1 MQNNEVLRFDN
12 VSVRFP
18 SRNTRNASFLAIDQV
33 SFGLKEGEFV
43 AVVGPSGCGK
53 STLLNLAA
61 GLAPASS
68 GETRYRGETIAG
80 INTKVGYITQHDNLL
95 PWQSTRRNVEL
106 ALRIRGVP
114 KHEHAAIAEKW
125 IGIVGLKGF
134 EEHFPRELSGGMRQ
148 RAAIARTLCYEP
160 DTVLLDEPFGAL
172 DAQLRVAMQDELLRI
187 WEAAPSTTMLFITHD
202 LSEAVALSDRIIVM
216 SGRPGRVVAE
226 IDVPLPRPRVIR
238 QLRFMPEF
246 TALHEQLWRTIETG
260 GVHVKTF

>member
-18 SRNTRNASFLAIDQV
+18 TRNTPNSSFLAIDQV
-33 SFGLKEGEFV
+33 SFSLKEGEFV

-53 STLLNLAA
+53 STLLNLAS
-61 GLAPASS
+61 GLVFASR
-68 GETRYRGETIAG
+68 GETRYRGELINRV
-80 INTKVGYITQHDNLL
+80 NTKVGYITQHDNLL

-114 KHEHAAIAEKW
+114 KQKHAAIAEKW

-134 EEHFPRELSGGMRQ
+134 EEHYPRELSGGMRK
-148 RAAIARTLCYEP
+148 RAGIARTLCYEP
-160 DTVLLDEPFGAL
+160 DTILLDEPFGAL

-187 WEAAPSTTMLFITHD
+187 WEEAANTTMLFITHD
-202 LSEAVALSDRIIVM
+202 LSEAVALSDRVIVM

-226 IDVPLPRPRVIR
+226 IDIPLARPRVIR
-238 QLRFMPEF
+238 QLRFLPEF
-246 TALHEQLWRTIETG
+246 TALHEQLWRAIE
-260 GVHVKTF
+260 H